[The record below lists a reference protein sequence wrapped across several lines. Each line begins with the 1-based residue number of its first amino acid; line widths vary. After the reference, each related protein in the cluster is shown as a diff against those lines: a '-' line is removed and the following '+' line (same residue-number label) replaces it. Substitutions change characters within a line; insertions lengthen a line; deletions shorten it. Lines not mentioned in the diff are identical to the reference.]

1 MRLFFTIGTN
11 KGSAHETEKFVRY
24 ANVVNEMNA
33 IEMLVLTMKRFDD
46 TVFSELAGRFGTGVT
61 RRATGRS

>member
-1 MRLFFTIGTN
+1 VLLTTAQQG
-11 KGSAHETEKFVRY
+11 Y

-46 TVFSELAGRFGTGVT
+46 TVFSELAGRFGTGVA